1 MDMKTFIS
9 VALAAIVAAVPA
21 CTGGAACNV
30 ENAPPKRGIEMPD
43 LDMPAGERVEV
54 DLGGYYD
61 LIPGC
66 VEDYRDRGLDVF
78 EAMSADPAAV
88 AVSIAADLTTLEIA
102 ALEAADSVRVT
113 VVSIE
118 QEAHR
123 QDFFVRVR
131 AR

>member
-1 MDMKTFIS
+1 MERKMIIS

-30 ENAPPKRGIEMPD
+30 ENAPPKRGIEMPN
-43 LDMPAGERVEV
+43 LDMPVGNTMEV
-54 DLGGYYD
+54 DLGDYYD

-66 VEDYRDRGLDVF
+66 VEDYRDHGRDVF

-88 AVSIAADLTTLEIA
+88 AV
-102 ALEAADSVRVT
+102 RVT
-113 VVSIE
+113 VVSID
-118 QEAHR
+118 QHHR
-123 QDFFVRVR
+123 RDFFVRVR

>member
-1 MDMKTFIS
+1 MKAIMG

-21 CTGGAACNV
+21 CGGAPCNV
-30 ENAPPKRGIEMPD
+30 ENAPPTRGVEMPD
-43 LDMPAGERVEV
+43 LDMPVGNTMEV
-54 DLGGYYD
+54 DLGDYYD

-66 VEDYRDRGLDVF
+66 VEDYRDRGRDVF

-102 ALEAADSVRVT
+102 ALVAADSVRVT
-113 VVSIE
+113 VVSID

-123 QDFFVRVR
+123 QDFVVRVR
-131 AR
+131 AP

>member
-1 MDMKTFIS
+1 MKTTIS

-21 CTGGAACNV
+21 CTGGAGCNV
-30 ENAPPKRGIEMPD
+30 VNAPPKRGIEMPD
-43 LDMPAGERVEV
+43 LDMPVGNTMEV
-54 DLGGYYD
+54 DLGDYYD

-113 VVSIE
+113 VVSID
-118 QEAHR
+118 QDHR